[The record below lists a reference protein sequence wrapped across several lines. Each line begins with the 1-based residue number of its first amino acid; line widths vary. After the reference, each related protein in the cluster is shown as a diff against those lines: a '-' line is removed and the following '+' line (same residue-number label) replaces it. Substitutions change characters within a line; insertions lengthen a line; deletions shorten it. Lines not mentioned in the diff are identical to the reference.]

1 MKNVESIPE
10 ETQSSR
16 INKGMQ
22 KDQGLKENDPS
33 NPILFK
39 DFTSSNYPKTV
50 DHTTN
55 NLRHDT
61 HDKGN
66 KVCSDD
72 TNEKVNGMVLSFND
86 LPYAQINNVRS
97 RKQSSFGYSQILNS
111 IQRTANVVSGNSSQ
125 FNTTLL
131 KYQPLHTSKTSA
143 TLTSPRII
151 QDGQQCNTQDTTPSH
166 IAVPLPTISIQ
177 RYPLSDITSNQK
189 KNRSPVKCDN
199 MPLPKRGRGR
209 PRKNPVDINVV
220 NSIPLQTPGQSVIT
234 TNENQDKSVKGTHVL
249 SQTQHVSVPT
259 VSGSIQVPKRS
270 RGRPRKD
277 SIDTSVVPKKTKI
290 VPDYQNKVH
299 ALPSSKVTTQST
311 ILKPL
316 SNINLQ
322 RSPLSDI
329 TSSTLSCINKNMDAS
344 NKGKQ
349 LLTPQSNVNIQVVF
363 EQLGIQK
370 KKCGR
375 PCKTPV
381 TSDISS
387 STTEVGSSEPLSR
400 NKRGR
405 PRKKRLENGDTS
417 NTNPRA
423 KFKNK
428 TPVQFNIG
436 GTLNAKGK
444 SILHIPD
451 FEPSDEDNEDVHG
464 YMSANAFPDINE
476 FEPCDE
482 YIEDEHGYENRIQG
496 ISKDYHDHGDPT
508 EQCVKCGALLWLA
521 ESRVGSTNSTR
532 EGFSLCCGRG
542 LVKLPVS
549 LKNPPPLLMGLLKGE
564 HPKSNSFMDNIRRYN
579 SMFAFTW
586 MTGKQDHS
594 VNRGKGPFC
603 FRIQGKNNHVIGD
616 LLPKR
621 GETPKFGQLYIYDP
635 ANEVQNRI
643 NVLSSSKD
651 NASSSSNKDID
662 RELTKNIKAM
672 LDKDNPLVHQ
682 YRMAGKQI
690 CEGDS
695 NVKIRLIGRRDSDG
709 RQHNLPT
716 ADEVAALIVGDFDSM
731 PNERD
736 IIVHEKNGNLKTISE
751 LHVSYLPLQYP
762 LLFPYAEDGY
772 RTDIYLEGITDD
784 TPDDKKK
791 YVTMRQWFAY
801 RIQDRPNVFS
811 TILNGKR
818 LFQQFLVD
826 GYTMVEAERLLYVR
840 NQQKELRCETYS
852 RLQQAAESSNPGNT
866 KRGTKVVLPSSFTGG
881 PRYMLQ
887 NYLDAMALCKCLIN

>member
-10 ETQSSR
+10 QTQSSPEAY
-16 INKGMQ
+16 KGMQ
-22 KDQGLKENDPS
+22 KDQ
-33 NPILFK
+33 
-39 DFTSSNYPKTV
+39 
-50 DHTTN
+50 
-55 NLRHDT
+55 
-61 HDKGN
+61 
-66 KVCSDD
+66 
-72 TNEKVNGMVLSFND
+72 
-86 LPYAQINNVRS
+86 
-97 RKQSSFGYSQILNS
+97 
-111 IQRTANVVSGNSSQ
+111 ANVVSGNSSQ

-329 TSSTLSCINKNMDAS
+329 TSSTLSCINKNMDSS

-381 TSDISS
+381 TRDISS
-387 STTEVGSSEPLSR
+387 STTDVGSSEPLSR

-405 PRKKRLENGDTS
+405 PSKKRDTS

-436 GTLNAKGK
+436 GTQNAKGK

-451 FEPSDEDNEDVHG
+451 FEPSDEDNEDSNLDIPDFEPSDEDNEDLHG

-476 FEPCDE
+476 FEPCEE
-482 YIEDEHGYENRIQG
+482 YIEDDHGYENRIQG

-542 LVKLPVS
+542 LVKLPVA

-586 MTGKQDHS
+586 MTGKQDHR

-643 NVLSSSKD
+643 NV
-651 NASSSSNKDID
+651 
-662 RELTKNIKAM
+662 
-672 LDKDNPLVHQ
+672 V
-682 YRMAGKQI
+682 
-690 CEGDS
+690 
-695 NVKIRLIGRRDSDG
+695 
-709 RQHNLPT
+709 
-716 ADEVAALIVGDFDSM
+716 
-731 PNERD
+731 
-736 IIVHEKNGNLKTISE
+736 
-751 LHVSYLPLQYP
+751 
-762 LLFPYAEDGY
+762 
-772 RTDIYLEGITDD
+772 
-784 TPDDKKK
+784 
-791 YVTMRQWFAY
+791 
-801 RIQDRPNVFS
+801 
-811 TILNGKR
+811 
-818 LFQQFLVD
+818 
-826 GYTMVEAERLLYVR
+826 
-840 NQQKELRCETYS
+840 
-852 RLQQAAESSNPGNT
+852 
-866 KRGTKVVLPSSFTGG
+866 
-881 PRYMLQ
+881 
-887 NYLDAMALCKCLIN
+887 